1 MRPIFLVVD
10 DHQLYRTTFCALLQ
24 LCCPNAQIVE
34 AGDASQALALFPL
47 HSWDAIILDYQLPT
61 LSGGDLARHLRAR
74 AQAQGLPLPPLIL
87 MSTQPDAA
95 TFARAIGARAFLP
108 KPVEL
113 TDLQA
118 VLATIRTSP
127 AAAPGQDLAS
137 PLRAPATGTLPLR
150 RAPASSS
157 RIDLLRSQILS
168 LVHQTI
174 RRFPAPHPAAA
185 VLPRRATRIRVGD
198 YLVHLGYL
206 THPQLARALQAMP
219 SPSEQVRLPIGFTLV
234 AQELVPSPVLS
245 AVLLQQFR
253 DRLAVDAAT
262 APRFIGEQLLIAAQ
276 LTPTQLAWALQEQLD
291 AQRSGRWVRLSEI
304 IAEHGWHAS
313 PARSTPTDVVAPLV

>member
-1 MRPIFLVVD
+1 MSQSFLVVD
-10 DHQLYRTTFCALLQ
+10 DHQLYRATFCALLQ
-24 LCCPNAQIVE
+24 LCCPNARIVE

-47 HSWDAIILDYQLPT
+47 HPWDAIILDYQLPT

-74 AQAQGLPLPPLIL
+74 AQAQGRPIPPLIL

-113 TDLQA
+113 ADLQA
-118 VLATIRTSP
+118 VLAAIPASGAAAQSQDLPSPPHAP
-127 AAAPGQDLAS
+127 AADTLSPRRALAS
-137 PLRAPATGTLPLR
+137 SNRV
-150 RAPASSS
+150 
-157 RIDLLRSQILS
+157 DLLRSQILT

-185 VLPRRATRIRVGD
+185 ALPRHTTRIRVGD

-206 THPQLARALQAMP
+206 TYPQLARALQARP
-219 SPSEQVRLPIGFTLV
+219 SSAEKVRLPIGFALV

-253 DRLAVDAAT
+253 DRLAVDAAA
-262 APRFIGEQLLIAAQ
+262 APRFIGEQLLLAAQ

-291 AQRSGRWVRLSEI
+291 AQRSGRWVRLGEI
-304 IAEHGWHAS
+304 IAEHGWYTS
-313 PARSTPTDVVAPLV
+313 TARSAATALLAPPV